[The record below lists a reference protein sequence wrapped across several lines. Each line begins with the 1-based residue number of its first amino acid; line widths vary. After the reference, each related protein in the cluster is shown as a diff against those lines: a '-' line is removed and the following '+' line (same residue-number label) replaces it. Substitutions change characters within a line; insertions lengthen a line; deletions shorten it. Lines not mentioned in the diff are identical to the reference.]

1 MLSAASPFERISCNL
16 LRNGANVTGWKSVV
30 SLPRGE
36 SVSSGRE
43 SLMPFSSASVWFVDI
58 PCAKRSMLPS
68 ERRRVL
74 CLRGRAVAGLFRA
87 VFDRMS
93 VRNVKS
99 GSRGHIFS
107 PILVKLLSSF
117 YRLCIDFDGRFSNL
131 FQGLQ
136 LL

>member
-74 CLRGRAVAGLFRA
+74 CLAEGQSQRLFRG